1 MNQIIRDRH
10 LTPEEA
16 AKYDLI
22 RRQVEQDLPELITL
36 HHCRMEAPMIKLSP
50 NAERLLDIVRRCI
63 AQGEPLDKL
72 VAQIKVADLKNK
84 AQRASV
90 ADLYDLLVVLAAQL
104 YPKPAPPPQKVAGYS
119 DLREGM
125 MLFARGSTVPGAEV
139 LGLTL
144 NGVKLRLLHPGPGQD
159 DQPLVSREH
168 GVAAW
173 FWCTGPAE
181 VPK

>member
-16 AKYDLI
+16 AKYNLI

-50 NAERLLDIVRRCI
+50 NAERLLNIVRRCI

-72 VAQIKVADLKNK
+72 VIRVKALELKDS
-84 AQRASV
+84 QRASV
-90 ADLYDLLVVLAAQL
+90 ADLYDLIIVMAAQL

-125 MLFARGSTVPGAEV
+125 MLFARGSSQPGAEV

-144 NGVKLRLLHPGPGQD
+144 NGVKLRLLHPSPGQD